1 MAYLDIQEENRMGTV
16 IIEEIGA
23 CFILLLVCVVGIS
36 NGAVGLV
43 HLYEK
48 EVQERTI
55 KLGLTTADKIK
66 RNALI
71 FKSAGLIPLVTFIII
86 SVYCINGAH
95 GFWEPFWQISV
106 ISLMEGLFD
115 RVFIDWYWVGKTRAW
130 DIPGTEDLKPY
141 ISGKPVIIKWVIT
154 LVGYPVMAAAISAIM
169 MIFVK

>member
-1 MAYLDIQEENRMGTV
+1 MGTV
-16 IIEEIGA
+16 IIEGIGA

-48 EVQERTI
+48 DVQERVTE
-55 KLGLTTADKIK
+55 LGLTTAEKIK
-66 RNALI
+66 RNAVI
-71 FKSAGLIPLVTFIII
+71 FKFSGLIPLVAFIII
-86 SVYCINGAH
+86 SVYCVNGAR
-95 GFWEPFWQISV
+95 GFWEPFLQICV

-115 RVFIDWYWVGKTRAW
+115 RIFIDWYWVGKTKAW

-141 ISGKPVIIKWVIT
+141 ISGKPVVIKWVIT
-154 LVGYPVMAAAISAIM
+154 IVGYPLMAAAISAIM